1 MLLTL
6 LLLVREG
13 LIVPSLQLS
22 IERSDHTVRYTRHQ
36 LQLLRVYYI
45 DFRVFAGE
53 SNDRTA

>member
-22 IERSDHTVRYTRHQ
+22 IERSDHTVRYASHQ
-36 LQLLRVYYI
+36 FQLLRVYYI

-53 SNDRTA
+53 SNDCTA